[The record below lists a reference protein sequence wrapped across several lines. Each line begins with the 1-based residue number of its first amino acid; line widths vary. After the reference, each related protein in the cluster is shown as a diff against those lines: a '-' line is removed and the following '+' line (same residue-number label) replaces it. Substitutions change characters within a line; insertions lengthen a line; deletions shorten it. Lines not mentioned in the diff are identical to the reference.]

1 MLGFLV
7 LAVLVAHAAAAPC
20 PAVQST
26 AAQQPPAAAK
36 PGAPEKPWPPA
47 GVIRM
52 EKGMTAPR
60 LLKETKPR
68 YTEDGKRA
76 RIQGSVS
83 LEAVIEKDGTV
94 GEVRVSRSL
103 DKKFGLDDQ
112 AVAALK
118 EWRFTPGQKDG
129 AVLPVLIEVEM
140 TFTLR

>member
-1 MLGFLV
+1 MLGSLV
-7 LAVLVAHAAAAPC
+7 LAVLVAHAGAVPYAAGPSA
-20 PAVQST
+20 
-26 AAQQPPAAAK
+26 AAQQPPAAAT
-36 PGAPEKPWPPA
+36 PAVPEKPWPPA

-60 LLKETKPR
+60 LIKETKPR
-68 YTEDGKRA
+68 YTADGRRA
-76 RIQGSVS
+76 GIQGRVS

-94 GEVRVSRSL
+94 GEVRVSHSL
-103 DKKFGLDDQ
+103 DKTFGLDDQ

-140 TFTLR
+140 TFTLK